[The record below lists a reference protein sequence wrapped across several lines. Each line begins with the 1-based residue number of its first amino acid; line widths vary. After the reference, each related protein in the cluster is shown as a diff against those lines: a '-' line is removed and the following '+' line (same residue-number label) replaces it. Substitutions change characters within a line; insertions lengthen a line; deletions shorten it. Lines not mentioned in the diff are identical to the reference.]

1 MEHRVGLLDNTRCI
15 QRGAVEVVSHN
26 PGTEGAIMKRL
37 MKASALMIAIGLGVS
52 TMVLADDEKS
62 NGGKNCTVATLDG
75 LYVFAASGFIIPASG
90 PAQPKAI
97 VEWIRFNGDG
107 TVFVAGATRSL
118 NGVVAQ
124 IPGGGGGSYTVTD
137 LVPPDG
143 GCAGTLTFAPLTFDL
158 FIQSK
163 GEEKIWIIQTN
174 PNNVFQGTATRV
186 AR

>member
-1 MEHRVGLLDNTRCI
+1 MNKLTKGSVLAAVVGLGI
-15 QRGAVEVVSHN
+15 S
-26 PGTEGAIMKRL
+26 
-37 MKASALMIAIGLGVS
+37 SA
-52 TMVLADDEKS
+52 VLADDEQFHA
-62 NGGKNCTVATLDG
+62 GRNCTVATLDG

-118 NGVVAQ
+118 NGVIAQIPAQ
-124 IPGGGGGSYTVTD
+124 IPGEDGGSYTVTD

-143 GCAGTLTFAPLTFDL
+143 GCAGTLTFGTLTFDL

-163 GEEKIWIIQTN
+163 ADEKIWLIQTN

-186 AR
+186 SR

>member
-1 MEHRVGLLDNTRCI
+1 
-15 QRGAVEVVSHN
+15 
-26 PGTEGAIMKRL
+26 MKRL
-37 MKASALMIAIGLGVS
+37 MKASALIAAVALGVS
-52 TMVLADDEKS
+52 SIVLADDEKS
-62 NGGKNCTVATLDG
+62 NGGRNCTVAALDG

-124 IPGGGGGSYTVTD
+124 IPSGGSGSYTVTD

>member
-1 MEHRVGLLDNTRCI
+1 
-15 QRGAVEVVSHN
+15 
-26 PGTEGAIMKRL
+26 MKRL
-37 MKASALMIAIGLGVS
+37 MKGSVLIAAIGLGVS
-52 TMVLADDEKS
+52 SVVLADDEKA
-62 NGGKNCTVATLDG
+62 NGVRNCTVATLDG

-97 VEWIRFNGDG
+97 LEWIRFNGDG
-107 TVFVAGATRSL
+107 TAFVAGATRSL

-137 LVPPDG
+137 LVPQDG

-186 AR
+186 SR

>member
-1 MEHRVGLLDNTRCI
+1 MPLRALSGGTPRRGIAISLAMEHRVMLLGEIPVI
-15 QRGAVEVVSHN
+15 QRGTLRSVPHN
-26 PGTEGAIMKRL
+26 LGSKERLMKRL
-37 MKASALMIAIGLGVS
+37 MRKSVLIAAIGLGLSGV
-52 TMVLADDEKS
+52 VLADDERA
-62 NGGKNCTVATLDG
+62 NGVRNCTVATLDG

-107 TVFVAGATRSL
+107 TVFVAGATRSS

-143 GCAGTLTFAPLTFDL
+143 GCAGTLTLPSLL
-158 FIQSK
+158 
-163 GEEKIWIIQTN
+163 
-174 PNNVFQGTATRV
+174 
-186 AR
+186 

>member
-1 MEHRVGLLDNTRCI
+1 MNKLTKGSVLAAVVGLSI
-15 QRGAVEVVSHN
+15 S
-26 PGTEGAIMKRL
+26 
-37 MKASALMIAIGLGVS
+37 SA
-52 TMVLADDEKS
+52 VLADNERSDA
-62 NGGKNCTVATLDG
+62 GRNCTVATLDG

-118 NGVVAQ
+118 NGVIAQ

-137 LVPPDG
+137 LAPPDG
-143 GCAGTLTFAPLTFDL
+143 GCAGTLTFGTLTFDL

-163 GEEKIWIIQTN
+163 ADEKIWLIQTN

-186 AR
+186 SR

>member
-1 MEHRVGLLDNTRCI
+1 MANRPANNRFTWPLACASPVPCAAPDVRWKA
-15 QRGAVEVVSHN
+15 RSS
-26 PGTEGAIMKRL
+26 TE
-37 MKASALMIAIGLGVS
+37 
-52 TMVLADDEKS
+52 
-62 NGGKNCTVATLDG
+62 C
-75 LYVFAASGFIIPASG
+75 VFAASGFIIPASG

-97 VEWIRFNGDG
+97 LEWIRFNGDG

-124 IPGGGGGSYTVTD
+124 IPGGGGGGYTVTD
-137 LVPPDG
+137 LVPQDG

-186 AR
+186 SR